1 MHFIRKSIIAAID
14 ILQVLY
20 ANSHPFLIASQTSLE
35 DLNTRLSEAIP
46 MDSFRPNI
54 IVSGDDNSKP
64 QPYEEVSTFR

>member
-1 MHFIRKSIIAAID
+1 MHFIQKSFISAID

-46 MDSFRPNI
+46 MDSFRGMLHQGSGRTPECNI
-54 IVSGDDNSKP
+54 FIPVN
-64 QPYEEVSTFR
+64 